1 MNENIDEIKDT
12 SITFEY
18 KSEGIVFSN
27 RTKVT
32 FIIALLA
39 SLIIVAL
46 VALTRGAYAIPLIAV
61 YKVVL
66 DNINIF
72 ATSTQTNSLFNTIVW
87 NIRMPRILLAIAV
100 GMALA
105 SAGAVYQGTFRNP
118 LVEPFILGVSAGA
131 AFGAAIAIV
140 FPAFLFSLQISAFI
154 FGMVAVFGAY
164 SLARVRGQTPLVTLI
179 LAGVIIGS
187 LFGSLISIL
196 KYISTD
202 AGLRE
207 IVFWLMGGFYY
218 ASWTDAYLIVPVVLV
233 CSFVLWSMGWK
244 LNVLSMGEEEAKT
257 LGINTERTKII
268 LITLATFVTALSVS
282 VVGIIAWVG
291 LMMPHAARLI
301 IGPDHR
307 FLIPSAAIMGA
318 IFLIICD
325 TLARTLTTA
334 EIPVGI
340 ITSIL
345 GAPYLIYLLRT
356 KKNIFFG

>member
-1 MNENIDEIKDT
+1 MNKNAEIEEED
-12 SITFEY
+12 SIIFEY

-27 RTKVT
+27 KTKIA
-32 FIIALLA
+32 FIMALFA
-39 SLIIVAL
+39 SLIITASI
-46 VALTRGAYAIPLIAV
+46 AITRGAYNIPIIVVYQLIIE
-61 YKVVL
+61 KL
-66 DNINIF
+66 NIVS
-72 ATSTQTNSLFNTIVW
+72 ASQTNSILNTIVW
-87 NIRMPRILLAIAV
+87 NIRAPRILLAIAV

-105 SAGAVYQGTFRNP
+105 SAGAVYQGTFKNP
-118 LVEPFILGVSAGA
+118 LVEPFILGISAGA
-131 AFGAAIAIV
+131 AFGAALAIV
-140 FPAFLFSLQISAFI
+140 FPTFLFSLQISAFI
-154 FGMVAVFGAY
+154 FGMIAVFGAY
-164 SLARVRGQTPLVTLI
+164 SLARIRGQTPLVTLI

-187 LFGSLISIL
+187 LFSSLVSIL
-196 KYISTD
+196 KYTSTD
-202 AGLRE
+202 AGLRQ

-218 ASWTDAYLIVPVVLV
+218 ACWSDVYQIVPAVTICIIIL
-233 CSFVLWSMGWK
+233 CMLGWK

-291 LMMPHAARLI
+291 LMMPHAARLVM
-301 IGPDHR
+301 GPDHR

-318 IFLIICD
+318 IFLTICD
-325 TLARTLTTA
+325 TIARTLTTT